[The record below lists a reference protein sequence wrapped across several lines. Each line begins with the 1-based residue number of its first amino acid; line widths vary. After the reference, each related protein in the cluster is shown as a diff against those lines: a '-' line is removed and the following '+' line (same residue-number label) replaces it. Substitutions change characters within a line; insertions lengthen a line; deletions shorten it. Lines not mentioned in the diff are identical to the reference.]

1 VAERAP
7 KDVIDRLLAALRTRP
22 DGEPVAVETLVREL
36 GSTTNE
42 VLDAAAVLERREHG
56 SRDLVSL
63 VKRTGVDGREEL
75 FLSRIPEPL
84 NEEPPC

>member
-1 VAERAP
+1 
-7 KDVIDRLLAALRTRP
+7 
-22 DGEPVAVETLVREL
+22 LVREL
-36 GSTTNE
+36 GLTTSE

-63 VKRTGVDGREEL
+63 VKRTGVDGEEL

-84 NEEPPC
+84 NEEPPG

>member
-1 VAERAP
+1 MAEKAP
-7 KDVIDRLLAALRTRP
+7 MDVVDRVLAALRTRP
-22 DGEPVAVETLVREL
+22 DGEPVAVKTLVREL
-36 GSTTNE
+36 GLTTSE

-63 VKRTGVDGREEL
+63 VKRTGVDGEEL

-84 NEEPPC
+84 NEEPPG

>member
-1 VAERAP
+1 M
-7 KDVIDRLLAALRTRP
+7 DVVDRVLAALRTRP
-22 DGEPVAVETLVREL
+22 DGEPVAVKTLVREL
-36 GSTTNE
+36 GLTTSE

-63 VKRTGVDGREEL
+63 VKRTGVDGEEL

-84 NEEPPC
+84 NEEPPG